1 MHPSSSYRALAGLA
15 GALIPLAARWSP
27 RLSQGH
33 VGRGRSLAGFLEWA
47 RSGRHPS
54 RPLIWWHAPS
64 VGEGRQAE
72 AVLVRVRERRPA
84 WQFAFTHFSPSAEPL
99 AASLPVDVAGYLPWD
114 TPGPVGQLVAALQP
128 TALVFA
134 KLDLWPELTGQA
146 AASGAAV
153 AMVAA
158 TVSRRSGRTRWPAR
172 QLTRSGYATVTA
184 AGAIAAEDAERLAR
198 LGIPPDRIQVTG
210 DPRADSVADWVTRVD
225 RGDPLLALGSPE
237 TLVAGS
243 TWPKDEEVLLGA
255 LARLRATGDSGA
267 RLILAPHQPSPDHL
281 GRVEAQ
287 ARRAGLTIRRLGA
300 MNPGAPEPLGDSWP
314 DVILVDRLGI
324 LATLYGAGG
333 LAYVGGGFGR
343 AGLHSVLEPAG
354 WSRPVLF
361 GPRWEGSRD
370 AKSLLGAGGGRALT
384 TIGEAVGQLAEAW
397 LEWTSAA
404 GPAAGRVARQVVEVD
419 IGSAERNAEL
429 VIELVERKPRRA
441 SDYLGGG

>member
-1 MHPSSSYRALAGLA
+1 MLPSASYRALAGLA

-33 VGRGRSLAGFLEWA
+33 LGRSRSLAGFLEWA
-47 RSGRHPS
+47 RSGRDPS

-72 AVLVRVRERRPA
+72 AVLVRVRERRPD
-84 WQFAFTHFSPSAEPL
+84 WQLAFTHFSPSAEQL
-99 AASLPVDVAGYLPWD
+99 AAGLPVDVTGYLPWD
-114 TPGPVGQLVAALQP
+114 TPGPVGQLVGALQP
-128 TALVFA
+128 SALVFA
-134 KLDLWPELTGQA
+134 KLDLWPELAGQT

-172 QLTRSGYATVTA
+172 QLTRSGYATVAA
-184 AGAIAAEDAERLAR
+184 AGAIAAEDAGRLAQ
-198 LGIPPDRIQVTG
+198 LGVHPDRIRVTG
-210 DPRADSVADWVTRVD
+210 DPRADSVADGVARVD

-243 TWPKDEEVLLGA
+243 TWPEDEDVVLGA
-255 LARLRATGDSGA
+255 LARLRATGHRGA
-267 RLILAPHQPSPDHL
+267 RVILAPHQPTPDHL
-281 GRVEAQ
+281 RRVEMQ
-287 ARRAGLTIRRLGA
+287 AHRHRLTIHRLGA
-300 MNPGAPEPLGDSWP
+300 ITLGGPESPGAAGP

-343 AGLHSVLEPAG
+343 AGLHSVLEPAA

-361 GPRWEGSRD
+361 GPHWDGSRD
-370 AKSLLGAGGGRALT
+370 AESLLAVGGGRALT
-384 TIGEAVGQLAEAW
+384 AGGGAVAQLAGAW
-397 LEWTSAA
+397 LEWTSGA
-404 GPAAGRVARQVVEVD
+404 GPAAGRLARQVVEAG

-429 VIELVERKPRRA
+429 VIELVERKPRGA